1 MDNNKK
7 KFDISRYSEI
17 KDVTSVV
24 KLPMAEEKIRLGEI
38 RISTRTGE
46 EYPVELDYF
55 VCPKEV
61 REVFGDEPTEI
72 TVFFPIADRKKVFQ
86 QSYERYG
93 KNKALLCWG
102 DGITAQQKNLE
113 DGSWEDRKCP
123 CEYLGKSCDKRGHL
137 RFMLPSVSIGKF
149 YECQVGGTV
158 SFQELNSAFFLA
170 ERTTGGCWAMVP
182 FKMRRVQKRLKIPG
196 TAKMK
201 THWVVTLELIAT
213 LEEVRRVAAGEI
225 LYLGQRRKY
234 ELEIPD
240 LSEQKDESRKVYT
253 QEKLEK
259 EEQEEAEA
267 RGITVEELRES
278 KEIEEAATE
287 RTEREDSKKDFE
299 ESKEREAKLQEEV
312 ARGKHKVKSY
322 QESKSIFQKK
332 KGEEAQVIE
341 ELLKKA
347 SEAGLKNW
355 GQIINFTIKEG
366 ILQTSLSE
374 ISFKKVLAT
383 NKDIYNCLMKALEPT
398 ESARGREKLDKIFE
412 TFKKA
417 GIPTWREIAYF
428 ACAADLK
435 EPGSPVEELQKTLL
449 DNPEAVEK
457 IIEVAKIRE
466 EQEIADEDIPD

>member
-17 KDVTSVV
+17 KDVTNVV
-24 KLPMAEEKIRLGEI
+24 KLPMAKERIGLGEI
-38 RISTRTGE
+38 RVSSKTDE

-61 REVFGDEPTEI
+61 KEVFGDKPTEI

-86 QSYERYG
+86 QSYEKYG
-93 KNKALLCWG
+93 RNKAMLCWG
-102 DGITAQQKNLE
+102 DGITAQRKNLE

-123 CEYLGKSCDKRGHL
+123 CEYLGKSCGKRGHL
-137 RFMLPSVSIGKF
+137 RFMIPSVSIGKF
-149 YECQVGGTV
+149 FECQVGGTV
-158 SFQELNSAFFLA
+158 SFQELNSAFYLA
-170 ERTTGGCWAMVP
+170 ERTTGGYWAMVP

-201 THWVVTLELIAT
+201 THWVVTLELMAT
-213 LEEVRRVAAGEI
+213 LEEVRRVAEGEI

-240 LSEQKDESRKVYT
+240 MSEQKDENRKVYT
-253 QEKLEK
+253 QEELEK
-259 EEQEEAEA
+259 EEREEAEA
-267 RGITVEELRES
+267 REITVEELRES
-278 KEIEEAATE
+278 KKIEEVATK
-287 RTEREDSKKDFE
+287 RTEREKLKKDFD
-299 ESKEREAKLQEEV
+299 ESKSREAKLQEEV
-312 ARGKHKVKSY
+312 AKGKHKVKPY
-322 QESKSIFQKK
+322 QEGKSILQKK
-332 KGEEAQVIE
+332 KEGEAQVIE

-347 SEAGLKNW
+347 SAVGLKNW
-355 GQIINFTIKEG
+355 GQIINFTLKEG
-366 ILQTSLSE
+366 VLQTSLSE
-374 ISFKKVLAT
+374 ISFKKVLTT
-383 NKDIYNCLMKALEPT
+383 NKDIYNRLMKALEPT
-398 ESARGREKLDKIFE
+398 ESAGERGRLDKIFE

-457 IIEVAKIRE
+457 IIEMAKSKKSKE
-466 EQEIADEDIPD
+466 

>member
-24 KLPMAEEKIRLGEI
+24 KLPMAEEKIRLGEK
-38 RISTRTGE
+38 RTSSKTGE

-55 VCPKEV
+55 VCPKEI

-86 QSYERYG
+86 QSYEKYG
-93 KNKALLCWG
+93 GNKALLCWG
-102 DGITAQQKNLE
+102 DGVSAQRKNLE

-137 RFMLPSVSIGKF
+137 RFMIPSVSIGKF

-170 ERTTGGCWAMVP
+170 ERTTGGRWAMVP

-213 LEEVRRVAAGEI
+213 LEQVSRVAAGEI
-225 LYLGQRRKY
+225 LYLGQGKKY

-253 QEKLEK
+253 PEELEK
-259 EEQEEAEA
+259 EELKEAEA

-287 RTEREDSKKDFE
+287 RTERENSKKDFE
-299 ESKEREAKLQEEV
+299 ESKDHEAKLQEEI
-312 ARGKHKVKSY
+312 AEGKHKVKSY
-322 QESKSIFQKK
+322 QESKAISQKEK
-332 KGEEAQVIE
+332 EEEAQVIE
-341 ELLKKA
+341 EVLKKA
-347 SEAGLKNW
+347 SEVGLKNW
-355 GQIINFTIKEG
+355 GQIVNFAIKEKV
-366 ILQTSLSE
+366 LQTTLSE
-374 ISFKKVLAT
+374 TSIKKVLTT
-383 NKDIYNCLMKALEPT
+383 NKDMYNRLMKALEPT
-398 ESARGREKLDKIFE
+398 ESGEEKGKLDKIFAI
-412 TFKKA
+412 FKKA

-428 ACAADLK
+428 ACKADLK
-435 EPGSPVEELQKTLL
+435 EPGSPIEELQRTLL

-457 IIEVAKIRE
+457 IIEMVKTERE
-466 EQEIADEDIPD
+466 REQ

>member
-17 KDVTSVV
+17 KDVTNVV
-24 KLPMAEEKIRLGEI
+24 KLPMADEKIRLGE
-38 RISTRTGE
+38 RRVSSKTGE
-46 EYPVELDYF
+46 EYPVELAFF

-102 DGITAQQKNLE
+102 DGITAQRKNLE

-137 RFMLPSVSIGKF
+137 RFMIPSVSIGKF

-170 ERTTGGCWAMVP
+170 ERTTGGYWAMVP

-240 LSEQKDESRKVYT
+240 MSEQKDESRKVYT
-253 QEKLEK
+253 PEELEK
-259 EEQEEAEA
+259 EEREEAEA

-287 RTEREDSKKDFE
+287 RTERENSKKDFE
-299 ESKEREAKLQEEV
+299 ESKTREAKLQEEV
-312 ARGKHKVKSY
+312 AKGKHKVKSY
-322 QESKSIFQKK
+322 QESKDIFQKK
-332 KGEEAQVIE
+332 KEEEAQVIE
-341 ELLKKA
+341 GVLKKA
-347 SEAGLKNW
+347 SEVGLKNW
-355 GQIINFTIKEG
+355 GQIVNFAIKEG
-366 ILQTSLSE
+366 LLQTSLSE
-374 ISFKKVLAT
+374 ISFKKVLTT
-383 NKDIYNCLMKALEPT
+383 NKDLYNRLMKALEPT
-398 ESARGREKLDKIFE
+398 ESGEEKERLDKIFDI
-412 TFKKA
+412 FKKA
-417 GIPTWREIAYF
+417 GISTWKEIAWI
-428 ACAADLK
+428 ACKADLK
-435 EPGSPVEELQKTLL
+435 EPGSPVEELKRTLL

-457 IIEVAKIRE
+457 IIEMAKIEE
-466 EQEIADEDIPD
+466 EQE